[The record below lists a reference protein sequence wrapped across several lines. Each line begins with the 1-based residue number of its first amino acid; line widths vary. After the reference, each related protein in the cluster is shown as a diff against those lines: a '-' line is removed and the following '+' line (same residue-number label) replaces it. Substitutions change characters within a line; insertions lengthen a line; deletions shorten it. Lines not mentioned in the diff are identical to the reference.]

1 MEELMATRKVFVGID
16 VSKDWLD
23 VAVRPSGDCWRSGY
37 DDSGTAALV
46 RKLSDLKPAI
56 VVLEASGG
64 YEIPLLAALATASIP
79 AAAVNP
85 RQVRDFARALGKLAK
100 TDRLDA
106 AAIAH
111 FAQASSV
118 SPQPLAE
125 AEARELEALVA
136 RRRQLIQMKVAE
148 QQRRDRALPVVRHR
162 IDRILTALHQELED
176 LDRDITS
183 RLRQSPL
190 WREKEDLLK
199 SVPGV
204 GPSLTFAL
212 LAGLPELGTL
222 DRRQIAALVG
232 VAPLSRDSGKLRGQR
247 SCWGGRANVRT
258 ALYMPTLV
266 AVRHNPV
273 LRAFYERLIAAG
285 KPKKVALTACMR
297 KLLTILN
304 AMLKHHT
311 SWQAHIAL
319 TS

>member
-111 FAQASSV
+111 FAQASGV